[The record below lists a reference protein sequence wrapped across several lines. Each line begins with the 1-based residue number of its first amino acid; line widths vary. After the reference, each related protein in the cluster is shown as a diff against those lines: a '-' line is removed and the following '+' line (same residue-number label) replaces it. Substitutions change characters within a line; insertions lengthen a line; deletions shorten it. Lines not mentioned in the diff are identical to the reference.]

1 MWPQGHIKSDQT
13 CLPMSSSKKGA
24 VAFYWP
30 ELPKIGTPDITIEEW
45 KGKGRGVCGLRKN
58 EKL

>member
-1 MWPQGHIKSDQT
+1 
-13 CLPMSSSKKGA
+13 MSSSKKGA